1 MKKLFLIFAFAA
13 FACNAFAQKA
23 VFTGKF
29 AEMPSPVM
37 AIDLANP
44 MGERLNLDVKAD
56 GTFTW
61 EFDIT
66 SPKRY
71 TIYYDEPHSGFNLYV
86 EPGLKGDLQ
95 IKFVPKTEQGMDMVE
110 SQVEY
115 TGDYKDVFEFNTN
128 HNFYEHQTA
137 AVLALQANPKMTFS
151 EFRAMLRHEV
161 DKGEAAFMKIGSP
174 TFRKYMKEDYEAKTA
189 TANWWYIHMN
199 KDTKDEQFA
208 AFAESVDHNNP
219 ADITSAQYYAEYYKV
234 YCTPEGADKTINFV
248 RNVNNIYTDPQVAKA
263 LAASTVMEAMSS
275 APANIEELYA
285 EYAKVVGAD
294 NVSNEVKAVYEMNRK
309 MVPGAQ
315 AVDFDFYDRKGK
327 KFTLSKLKGKA
338 VYFDMWATWCGPCCA
353 EIPNMA
359 KLAEHYK
366 DSKDVQIVSVSLD
379 KSKDKWLKKITT
391 DKLQWPQYIVKGE
404 FQCVLCKEYR
414 ITGIPRFM
422 MFDKNGRII
431 SIDAPRPSDPNII
444 NWIDSHAK

>member
-1 MKKLFLIFAFAA
+1 M
-13 FACNAFAQKA
+13 
-23 VFTGKF
+23 
-29 AEMPSPVM
+29 
-37 AIDLANP
+37 
-44 MGERLNLDVKAD
+44 
-56 GTFTW
+56 
-61 EFDIT
+61 
-66 SPKRY
+66 
-71 TIYYDEPHSGFNLYV
+71 
-86 EPGLKGDLQ
+86 
-95 IKFVPKTEQGMDMVE
+95 
-110 SQVEY
+110 
-115 TGDYKDVFEFNTN
+115 
-128 HNFYEHQTA
+128 
-137 AVLALQANPKMTFS
+137 
-151 EFRAMLRHEV
+151 
-161 DKGEAAFMKIGSP
+161 
-174 TFRKYMKEDYEAKTA
+174 
-189 TANWWYIHMN
+189 
-199 KDTKDEQFA
+199 
-208 AFAESVDHNNP
+208 
-219 ADITSAQYYAEYYKV
+219 
-234 YCTPEGADKTINFV
+234 DKTINFV

-263 LAASTVMEAMSS
+263 MAASSVMEAMSS

-444 NWIDSHAK
+444 NGIDSHAK